1 MSQGKQILWVKKQG
15 STYILMFSLF
25 DLQIK
30 KLIKLQQLFSWK
42 NANAN
47 PLASLR
53 TKFNHA
59 IMAKKKFSTFTVNN
73 ELHAT

>member
-30 KLIKLQQLFSWK
+30 KLIKVQQLFSWK

-53 TKFNHA
+53 TKFNQCNYG
-59 IMAKKKFSTFTVNN
+59 KEKVFNFYR
-73 ELHAT
+73 E